1 MILAPAPIPSS
12 YCFADWNNG
21 NTVCRRRN
29 GPANARKGGGTQNRP
44 RQWPNAPESK
54 FAILA
59 NQSGVG
65 LTKSKREI
73 QAADLNELLGGL
85 AVRAS
90 GGPDPVD
97 TWANAEGY
105 YPGDTK
111 VASSELWRR
120 FRAWHA
126 QNCPDDLQPP
136 TLKHFGVVMSRRFRK
151 GRGKMGIFYYIS
163 RKKI

>member
-1 MILAPAPIPSS
+1 
-12 YCFADWNNG
+12 
-21 NTVCRRRN
+21 
-29 GPANARKGGGTQNRP
+29 
-44 RQWPNAPESK
+44 
-54 FAILA
+54 
-59 NQSGVG
+59 